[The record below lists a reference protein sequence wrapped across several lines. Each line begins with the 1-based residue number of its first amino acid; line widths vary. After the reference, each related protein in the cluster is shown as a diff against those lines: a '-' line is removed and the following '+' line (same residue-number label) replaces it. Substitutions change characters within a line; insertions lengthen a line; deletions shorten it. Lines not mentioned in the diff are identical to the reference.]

1 MGSAGSLPALAV
13 ISIDPDSAEAE
24 WLRRQLR
31 SDTLAGILGRSS
43 FFQLLTAAAPGLA
56 ELVTIGKVWDLAQL
70 EGRTAAAR
78 YDLAI
83 LDAPPTGH
91 GLALLTA
98 PRSYANVARM
108 GPIHRQA
115 LQIDRFLRD
124 RARTGVLGVAL
135 AEEMP
140 VNETIELEARLTDN
154 GLGLDAV
161 VVNGL
166 YPERFTSEDV
176 KRISALDG
184 RVPPGA
190 RAALRLARSEYGRA
204 RSQRSQLRRLTRGL
218 ETPVA
223 TLPFLFEPAL
233 GPPRNR
239 AAVPRPGAAAV
250 IARVLAR
257 KEICIC
263 AGAGGVGKTTTS
275 ASIALGMAAR
285 GRKVAVL
292 TIDPARRLAD
302 SLGLPELGNEERR
315 VDIDAPGEL
324 WAMMLDAKRT
334 FDQLIEWHAPDE
346 QTRDAVLGNRI
357 YQELSGAVAGSQEYM
372 AMEKLYELHQEG
384 RYDLLVLDTPPTR
397 NALDFLDAPKKARR
411 VHRLALAP
419 AVHRP
424 GATRPELVRPGGG
437 IGVLDHEQG
446 YGHRPAPRP
455 VGVLPQLRRNVPRFP
470 RACRARQPAA
480 CRSTLDVP
488 PRDLPT
494 AGRDR

>member
-1 MGSAGSLPALAV
+1 MSLLNRRLVVVTGKGGVGKTTVAAALGLLAARQGKQVILCELSGQARLPSLFGVSPAAGGERRIAAGLAL
-13 ISIDPDSAEAE
+13 ISIDPDSAKAE

-98 PRSYANVARM
+98 PRSYANVARI

-190 RAALRLARSEYGRA
+190 RSALRLARSEYGRA
-204 RSQRSQLRRLTRGL
+204 RGQRSQLRRLKRGL

-233 GPPRNR
+233 GPP
-239 AAVPRPGAAAV
+239 
-250 IARVLAR
+250 
-257 KEICIC
+257 EIELL
-263 AGAGGVGKTTTS
+263 S
-275 ASIALGMAAR
+275 R
-285 GRKVAVL
+285 GL
-292 TIDPARRLAD
+292 ERL
-302 SLGLPELGNEERR
+302 P
-315 VDIDAPGEL
+315 
-324 WAMMLDAKRT
+324 
-334 FDQLIEWHAPDE
+334 
-346 QTRDAVLGNRI
+346 
-357 YQELSGAVAGSQEYM
+357 
-372 AMEKLYELHQEG
+372 
-384 RYDLLVLDTPPTR
+384 
-397 NALDFLDAPKKARR
+397 
-411 VHRLALAP
+411 
-419 AVHRP
+419 
-424 GATRPELVRPGGG
+424 
-437 IGVLDHEQG
+437 
-446 YGHRPAPRP
+446 
-455 VGVLPQLRRNVPRFP
+455 
-470 RACRARQPAA
+470 
-480 CRSTLDVP
+480 
-488 PRDLPT
+488 
-494 AGRDR
+494 